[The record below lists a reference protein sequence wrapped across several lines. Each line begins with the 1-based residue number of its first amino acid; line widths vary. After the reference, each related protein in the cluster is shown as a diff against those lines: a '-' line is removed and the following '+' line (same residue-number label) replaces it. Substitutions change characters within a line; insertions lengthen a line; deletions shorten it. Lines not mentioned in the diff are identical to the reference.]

1 MLAHRSAATAESQ
14 PAAEYVDERLLGEPK
29 SHTQKGRMG
38 RTPPWLT
45 WLAVIVFCYT
55 VSLQE
60 QLFALLTSV
69 RCYPETVLAGAN
81 ATCTITTFFLAAE
94 ADLSITQL
102 GAAGPVALLGAQPH
116 RYDVSFSTATAGGA
130 GVRVQHALVSSWSLI
145 EVLPAPAA
153 GKVEVSCAPQ
163 RVRPGQE
170 VRCTVVPRDRFGNE
184 ADVEKPADA
193 PASFFS
199 VTRTGGAGELTVH
212 DTYVAFAA
220 GAEPGRAGV
229 AVTLGGVRVEASVE
243 VEKPS

>member
-81 ATCTITTFFLAAE
+81 ATCTITTFFRASDARSLYAA
-94 ADLSITQL
+94 A
-102 GAAGPVALLGAQPH
+102 
-116 RYDVSFSTATAGGA
+116 
-130 GVRVQHALVSSWSLI
+130 
-145 EVLPAPAA
+145 
-153 GKVEVSCAPQ
+153 
-163 RVRPGQE
+163 
-170 VRCTVVPRDRFGNE
+170 
-184 ADVEKPADA
+184 
-193 PASFFS
+193 
-199 VTRTGGAGELTVH
+199 
-212 DTYVAFAA
+212 
-220 GAEPGRAGV
+220 
-229 AVTLGGVRVEASVE
+229 
-243 VEKPS
+243 